1 MESIRRQ
8 PERDEIR
15 GTPFALSFKVEVTW
29 ACLEAEEKESLKK
42 EKLKVQAVMCEC
54 GRSGGFEGRLLELLK
69 SKQGCILK

>member
-1 MESIRRQ
+1 MERVRRQ

-42 EKLKVQAVMCEC
+42 EKLKVQEMQ
-54 GRSGGFEGRLLELLK
+54 REGRQE
-69 SKQGCILK
+69 